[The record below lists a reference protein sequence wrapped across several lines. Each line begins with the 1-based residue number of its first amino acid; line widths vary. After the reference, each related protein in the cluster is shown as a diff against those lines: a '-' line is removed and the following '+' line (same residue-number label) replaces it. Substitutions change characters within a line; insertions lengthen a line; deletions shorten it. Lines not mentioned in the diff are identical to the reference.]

1 MTQVQEASILVI
13 NAGSSSVKFQLF
25 SRQLNPQL
33 LVQGKVSDIGNKPS
47 FTAIGA
53 IPNLGNTEVD
63 KKSLSDECTHEE
75 ALRLILNWI
84 EVLSEQWQVTAVA
97 HRIVHGGT
105 LFKNSVI
112 VNPHVMQKLWAL
124 APLAPLH
131 QPHNLKAIEFIS
143 TLKPEALQIACFD
156 TAFHAHHKAL
166 FT

>member
-63 KKSLSDECTHEE
+63 KKAFLMSV
-75 ALRLILNWI
+75 RMKKPY
-84 EVLSEQWQVTAVA
+84 VL
-97 HRIVHGGT
+97 
-105 LFKNSVI
+105 F
-112 VNPHVMQKLWAL
+112 
-124 APLAPLH
+124 
-131 QPHNLKAIEFIS
+131 
-143 TLKPEALQIACFD
+143 
-156 TAFHAHHKAL
+156 
-166 FT
+166 